1 MRSVLVF
8 LFLTLVCA
16 LAFDPV
22 FVDELEDL
30 VINKND
36 ERELDLLDDADNMI
50 RSEKQKRLDV
60 ILARQPKIIQER
72 FKMEVERKKLR
83 HQQKLDMRIAKATDP
98 MIKEFWEEIRKLDDD
113 MSISENE
120 AELKEFEL
128 KSKLT
133 PMQRRMLGK
142 D

>member
-1 MRSVLVF
+1 
-8 LFLTLVCA
+8 
-16 LAFDPV
+16 
-22 FVDELEDL
+22 
-30 VINKND
+30 
-36 ERELDLLDDADNMI
+36 
-50 RSEKQKRLDV
+50 
-60 ILARQPKIIQER
+60 
-72 FKMEVERKKLR
+72 MEVERKKLR

-120 AELKEFEL
+120 AELKEFEVGYLKLLVFSYFFIQISSTYLFQL

>member
-1 MRSVLVF
+1 MYIFRPSDASPLSPVVSSGSAAFRMRSVLVF

-50 RSEKQKRLDV
+50 R
-60 ILARQPKIIQER
+60 
-72 FKMEVERKKLR
+72 
-83 HQQKLDMRIAKATDP
+83 
-98 MIKEFWEEIRKLDDD
+98 
-113 MSISENE
+113 
-120 AELKEFEL
+120 
-128 KSKLT
+128 
-133 PMQRRMLGK
+133 
-142 D
+142 